1 MTGKICLITGANAG
15 IGYAISLGLAKM
27 GANVVMVCRDK
38 SRGKIALAELKEK
51 SNNSSISLYIADL
64 SSQSSIR
71 QLVTDFKKDFGQLD
85 ILINNAGVITPIR
98 TLTTD
103 GLETQFALNHRA
115 PFLLTELLL
124 DSLKSSDSARII
136 NISSNAHQIA
146 NINFDDLQSEQEY
159 KPKEV
164 YQRTKLCNILFTYE
178 LARQLEGT
186 HITANCVHPG
196 VITTKLLQA
205 YNGGN
210 GGFGFI
216 SKLLYGTPQK
226 GAETPLYLASS
237 SEVEGISGKYFAN
250 KKIAQSSN
258 YANDLSVAK
267 RLWQISKSLTK
278 HKQVTVE

>member
-103 GLETQFALNHRA
+103 GLETQFALNHLA